1 EIKQMLTEQKIF
13 YNENPALLSFQYEKF
28 QFVIFKNGRVL
39 LHGTE
44 NITEAKKTYHLFF
57 N

>member
-1 EIKQMLTEQKIF
+1 MLTEQKIF